1 MIIVEETE
9 GIVIPEEV
17 YDEICIM
24 LNCDYIT
31 FMGITQFEETSD
43 SA

>member
-1 MIIVEETE
+1 MIISEETS

-17 YDEICIM
+17 YDEICCIM
-24 LNCDYIT
+24 DCEFIT
-31 FMGITQFEETSD
+31 FMGIAQFEETSD

>member
-1 MIIVEETE
+1 MIVIEEAE

-17 YDEICIM
+17 YKEICLI
-24 LNCDYIT
+24 LDCDYIS
-31 FMGITQFEETSD
+31 FMWITLFEETSD

>member
-1 MIIVEETE
+1 MIVMEEAD

-24 LNCDYIT
+24 LDCDYIT
-31 FMGITQFEETSD
+31 FMGMT
-43 SA
+43 

>member
-1 MIIVEETE
+1 MIEEAE

-17 YDEICIM
+17 YKEICFI
-24 LNCDYIT
+24 LDCDYIT
-31 FMGITQFEETSD
+31 FMGMTQFEETSD